1 MEYIEQEKKDNEN
14 KKIEEI
20 PKTNEVKN
28 NLEFKEYIN
37 NKYKD
42 IEVIQNK
49 NGDCTDYNLSF
60 KIIVIGNSAVG
71 KSSLVDSG
79 IRNKFINDYRATVGF
94 DYCSFF
100 IRIEDK
106 IIKLQVWDTCGQEVY
121 QSLVSNFYRNS
132 SLAIMV
138 YAINDEKS
146 FKNLDIWLK
155 NLKNESNPDVEV
167 ILIGNKKDLES
178 ERKVSYEEAEK
189 YAKDFNF
196 VHFLETSAKT
206 GFNAQKVFIDAA
218 KILYDDYI
226 EYEKFVKDNKSE
238 VEDSDLGSTQLSKKS
253 QKVNKNK
260 GCCK

>member
-1 MEYIEQEKKDNEN
+1 
-14 KKIEEI
+14 
-20 PKTNEVKN
+20 
-28 NLEFKEYIN
+28 
-37 NKYKD
+37 
-42 IEVIQNK
+42 
-49 NGDCTDYNLSF
+49 
-60 KIIVIGNSAVG
+60 
-71 KSSLVDSG
+71 
-79 IRNKFINDYRATVGF
+79 
-94 DYCSFF
+94 
-100 IRIEDK
+100 
-106 IIKLQVWDTCGQEVY
+106 
-121 QSLVSNFYRNS
+121 
-132 SLAIMV
+132 MV

-189 YAKDFNF
+189 YAKDFKF

-206 GFNAQKVFIDAA
+206 GFNTQKVFIDAA